1 MTTQADPAARRTPAP
16 PVEGSRGGFVLALV
30 VLMLFAI
37 SIMGGAGY
45 LIVSSEAR
53 MSRYATQG
61 EEALAIARGGL
72 HRFVSEQLGVVAD
85 SARYAIGAGETLVT
99 ARRMSSLDD
108 RTDMYFIRS
117 DAAIVDPLVPG
128 TPARRVVGAYAY
140 HRRRPVPLHAAVVL
154 SVEDFT
160 VENNATV
167 SGIDIGGAFCPGG
180 SAPTIGGAIARED
193 VDVDGSGTL
202 VGTPPAQ
209 LWSGGYSEF
218 MTRMGLRWDVLSDPG
233 FPVDFEDVP
242 PDFSTLPADSFPVL
256 RINGNFNG
264 TSSWSGRG
272 VLIVRDRF
280 DANPSFTWEGIVLA
294 GWVDDRIMGTIE
306 GMLVGGFSGTE
317 PEPEVELR
325 NRDIRYHSC
334 NVRRA
339 NESLSYLELIPNTLF
354 EVR

>member
-1 MTTQADPAARRTPAP
+1 MSRKAEPAARRLTAVA
-16 PVEGSRGGFVLALV
+16 VEGSRGGFVLALV

-45 LIVSSEAR
+45 LIVNSEAR

-85 SARYAIGAGETLVT
+85 SVRYVIGAGETLVT
-99 ARRMSSLDD
+99 ARHMATLDPL
-108 RTDMYFIRS
+108 TDLYFIRS
-117 DAAIVDPLVPG
+117 EAAIVDPFAPD
-128 TPARRVVGAYAY
+128 TPARRVMGAYAH

-167 SGIDIGGAFCPGG
+167 SGVDIGGAVCPGG
-180 SAPTIGGAIARED
+180 TAPSIGGAIARED
-193 VDVDGSGTL
+193 VDVNGSGTL
-202 VGTPPAQ
+202 VGTPPGQ
-209 LWSGGYSEF
+209 LWSGGYSQF
-218 MTRMGLRWDVLSDPG
+218 MTQMGLRWDVLSDPA
-233 FPVDFEDVP
+233 FPVDFEDVQ

-256 RINGNFNG
+256 RINGSFLG
-264 TSSWSGRG
+264 TSSRSGRG
-272 VLIVRDRF
+272 VLIVRDEF

-294 GWVDDRIMGTIE
+294 GWVDERIMGNIE
-306 GMLVGGFSGTE
+306 GMLAGGFSGTE
-317 PEPEVELR
+317 PNGGVEAR
-325 NRDIRYHSC
+325 NGDIRYHSC

-339 NESLSYLELIPNTLF
+339 NESLSHLELIPNTLF